1 MHRKK
6 NYNNKSYY
14 SIQGLRPVSRSL
26 PGGFKS
32 ILKKG
37 GHNYST
43 IVKNWATLV
52 GKEIANACYPKSVKT
67 NRQLE
72 NGILSV
78 NVNHGDQILV
88 EYNKQNIIDKINS
101 FFGYKFINDIRLFL
115 IKEKINI
122 RKIENLSKKNNL
134 SFRKKIK
141 DIKNKEFKNR
151 LGNLIDV
158 FNGE

>member
-1 MHRKK
+1 M
-6 NYNNKSYY
+6 
-14 SIQGLRPVSRSL
+14 
-26 PGGFKS
+26 
-32 ILKKG
+32 
-37 GHNYST
+37 
-43 IVKNWATLV
+43 
-52 GKEIANACYPKSVKT
+52 
-67 NRQLE
+67 
-72 NGILSV
+72 